1 MGRKDAPVAVS
12 KSSASA
18 PAVTASNN
26 ARKSS
31 VLKSAFTPSQFQLHL
46 FASVIQSFDSHQL
59 RIHDTSTGRLRSQ
72 HETKSKITSLDWGFY
87 GSAYRERQQSKKKRK
102 REQTSNDGAV
112 VAYGTDTSQIC
123 MFSPAEGRV
132 VGTLSGGHERGI
144 KAFKFSPTDYLQAW
158 SIGEDANLIQWDLL
172 KDQPIRTINLPDPT
186 ISLLASP
193 CQVAPEIL
201 CASST
206 PFAIDI
212 TSSDDFRID
221 RFDSFKNTIH
231 SLCRSDDYQTFLAAD
246 SDRYINIYSISE
258 KKLSRTLVA
267 SSGVTAVALSSPP
280 KDAPDYIRRQQ
291 MLCAITR
298 DGAVELFPHPFTES
312 KAINGD
318 LKSSRKNLTR
328 KASASVRLVSPD
340 SKTKSVPI
348 VAAFLQGSDLVIVS
362 ADGGVD
368 LAFQKVRWQDEGN
381 GELLFDGVKE
391 VVKVKSASTLNTATL
406 NGVKDTGKTRVDESK
421 TVVING
427 GAGGPSVADAIEL
440 SSGESED
447 DVDEDDSGDE
457 ASAKADNKEED
468 EEADEDEDSSE
479 ASGSDEEMPDAE
491 EKDAQEDKEEPSF
504 GDLLAARHPTEISIP
519 AALPADTTALA
530 IPKVPAM
537 ALPAGMSLSTVLTQS
552 LRTNDTSLLE
562 AVLHTTDASIVKST
576 IQRLDST
583 LAGLLLSKLAERLA
597 SRPGRYGHLITWVQW
612 TCIAHGGAIASMP
625 DVISKVKTL
634 YAVLNERM
642 RTLDDLLV
650 LKGKLDLLDAQV
662 QFRKSIA
669 AQRGEREA
677 GQGQPGVILLEGQ
690 DNWDSDDDLDEDGFT
705 VRPTKRARRGT
716 KLDDLI
722 GASHEDEDDEED
734 VEDDEILAN
743 GVESSDEEEEE
754 EDDDDDDEILANGV
768 ESSDEEEEEEDD
780 DDDDDDED
788 DDEEESDEEGLP
800 NGTRLVDDEA
810 SVSSAGESDPDDVA
824 PSPAEAASSSA
835 SSVSGSDDESGEGED
850 GEEDEGS
857 DLDSFINDGS
867 VDFEE
872 EADDDDGNEIKV
884 AGDNSDGEGEDED
897 EDNEDVEEPEP
908 EPEPEPMPLLK
919 PSKSKPQRDAMD
931 LDVGF
936 NITSAKKS
944 KARSE
949 KKDRPLKK
957 NRH

>member
-1 MGRKDAPVAVS
+1 MGRKDAQVAVS

-18 PAVTASNN
+18 PAVTAGNN

-112 VAYGTDTSQIC
+112 VAYGTNTSQIC
-123 MFSPAEGRV
+123 MFSPTEGRV

-158 SIGEDANLIQWDLL
+158 SIGEDAKLIQWDLL
-172 KDQPIRTINLPDPT
+172 NDQPIRTINLPDPT

-221 RFDSFKNTIH
+221 RFDSFKNTVH
-231 SLCRSDDYQTFLAAD
+231 SLCRSDDSQIFLAAD

-258 KKLSRTLVA
+258 KKLSRTLVT

-280 KDAPDYIRRQQ
+280 KDAPDYLRRQQ
-291 MLCAITR
+291 MLCAITH
-298 DGAVELFPHPFTES
+298 DGAVELFPHPFAES
-312 KAINGD
+312 KTINGD

-348 VAAFLQGSDLVIVS
+348 VAAFLQGPDLVIVS

-381 GELLFDGVKE
+381 GELLFDGVKD
-391 VVKVKSASTLNTATL
+391 VVKVKSANTLNTATL
-406 NGVKDTGKTRVDESK
+406 NGVKDTGKVRVDESK
-421 TVVING
+421 TVVVSG
-427 GAGGPSVADAIEL
+427 GAGGPSTADAIEL

-457 ASAKADNKEED
+457 ASAKADNEEED
-468 EEADEDEDSSE
+468 EEADEDEDASE
-479 ASGSDEEMPDAE
+479 ASDSDEEMPDAE
-491 EKDAQEDKEEPSF
+491 EKEAQEDKEEPSF

-530 IPKVPAM
+530 IPKLPAM

-597 SRPGRYGHLITWVQW
+597 SRPGRYGHLIAWVQW

-705 VRPTKRARRGT
+705 VRPAKRARRGT

-743 GVESSDEEEEE
+743 GVESSDEGEEE
-754 EDDDDDDEILANGV
+754 EDE
-768 ESSDEEEEEEDD
+768 
-780 DDDDDDED
+780 DDDDDED
-788 DDEEESDEEGLP
+788 NDEEESDEEGLP

-835 SSVSGSDDESGEGED
+835 SSVSGFDDESEEGED

-872 EADDDDGNEIKV
+872 EDDDGNEIKV
-884 AGDNSDGEGEDED
+884 AGDNSEGEGEGED
-897 EDNEDVEEPEP
+897 EDNEDVEEP

-919 PSKSKPQRDAMD
+919 PSKSKPKRDAMD

-936 NITSAKKS
+936 DITSAKKS
-944 KARSE
+944 KSRSAE
-949 KKDRPLKK
+949 KDRPLKK

>member
-1 MGRKDAPVAVS
+1 MGRKDGQMAVS

-87 GSAYRERQQSKKKRK
+87 GAAYRERQQAKKKRK
-102 REQTSNDGAV
+102 REQDSNDGAV
-112 VAYGTDTSQIC
+112 VAYGTNTSQIC
-123 MFSPAEGRV
+123 MFSPTEGRV
-132 VGTLSGGHERGI
+132 VGTLSGGHERCI

-158 SIGEDANLIQWDLL
+158 SIGEDAKLIQWDLST
-172 KDQPIRTINLPDPT
+172 DQPIRTINLPDPT

-193 CQVAPEIL
+193 SHVAPQIL
-201 CASST
+201 CASSA

-212 TSSDDFRID
+212 TSSDDLRID
-221 RFDSFKNTIH
+221 RFDSFKNAIH
-231 SLCRSDDYQTFLAAD
+231 SLYRSDESQAFLAAE
-246 SDRYINIYSISE
+246 SDRYINIYSITE
-258 KKLSRTLVA
+258 KKLARTLVT
-267 SSGVTAVALSSPP
+267 SSGVTAVVLSSPP
-280 KDAPDYIRRQQ
+280 KDAPDYIQRQQ
-291 MLCAITR
+291 MLCAITN
-298 DGAVELFPHPFTES
+298 DGVVELFPHPFAES
-312 KAINGD
+312 KTVNGD

-340 SKTKSVPI
+340 AKTKSVPI
-348 VAAFLQGSDLVIVS
+348 VAAFLQGPDLVLVS

-368 LAFQKVRWQDEGN
+368 LAFQKLRWQDEGN
-381 GELLFDGVKE
+381 GELLFDGVKD
-391 VVKVKSASTLNTATL
+391 VVKVKSASTLNTATI

-421 TVVING
+421 TVVVNG
-427 GAGGPSVADAIEL
+427 GAGGPAEADAIEL
-440 SSGESED
+440 SSSESEA
-447 DVDEDDSGDE
+447 DVDEEDSGDE
-457 ASAKADNKEED
+457 ASIR
-468 EEADEDEDSSE
+468 EADTEEHEEEENE
-479 ASGSDEEMPDAE
+479 AVQEESDSDEEMLDPE
-491 EKDAQEDKEEPSF
+491 ENEAQEDKEEPSF
-504 GDLLAARHPTEISIP
+504 GDLLAARHPTEISIS
-519 AALPADTTALA
+519 AALPTDTTALT
-530 IPKVPAM
+530 IPKPPAM
-537 ALPAGMSLSTVLTQS
+537 AIPPGMSLSTVLTQS

-562 AVLHTTDASIVKST
+562 AVLHTTDTSIVKST

-677 GQGQPGVILLEGQ
+677 GQGEPGVILLEGQ

-705 VRPTKRARRGT
+705 VRPAKRARRGT
-716 KLDDLI
+716 KLEDLV
-722 GASHEDEDDEED
+722 GAGHEDEDEDED
-734 VEDDEILAN
+734 DGVVDDEILAN
-743 GVESSDEEEEE
+743 GVESDEDEEAE
-754 EDDDDDDEILANGV
+754 EDDDDDGD
-768 ESSDEEEEEEDD
+768 EEDD
-780 DDDDDDED
+780 
-788 DDEEESDEEGLP
+788 SDEEGLP

-810 SVSSAGESDPDDVA
+810 SVSSAEESDPDDVA

-835 SSVSGSDDESGEGED
+835 SSASASDDESGEQEED
-850 GEEDEGS
+850 EDEGS
-857 DLDSFINDGS
+857 DLASFINDGS

-872 EADDDDGNEIKV
+872 DDGTEIKV
-884 AGDNSDGEGEDED
+884 AGDDSEGE
-897 EDNEDVEEPEP
+897 EEWAER
-908 EPEPEPMPLLK
+908 MPVK
-919 PSKSKPQRDAMD
+919 SSKSNSTPKRDAMD
-931 LDVGF
+931 LDVGVGF
-936 NITSAKKS
+936 DMPMPSSKS
-944 KARSE
+944 KSRPAE
-949 KKDRPLKK
+949 KKDQT
-957 NRH
+957 RH